1 MIFTKFTWS
10 QQKLATP
17 VVSLSKE
24 DDPTFLILEGE
35 CSGQVDQG
43 PQSNIT
49 AQQGEGAEHN
59 AWGLINYQ
67 VGIGYPVGLKHK
79 KEKFHSLSMPIIRSM
94 LTFRDSLLSSE

>member
-24 DDPTFLILEGE
+24 DDPTLLILEGE

-43 PQSNIT
+43 PQSDII

-59 AWGLINYQ
+59 A
-67 VGIGYPVGLKHK
+67 
-79 KEKFHSLSMPIIRSM
+79 
-94 LTFRDSLLSSE
+94 